1 MQNSRKRKRGQQFDR
16 TLQKQSL
23 IDIDY
28 DGNVNGNDVARACI
42 GHGNPNGA
50 TVGARACIG
59 HGNPNSATV
68 GARAIEADTDITL
81 LELLAFGAAQAIVST
96 GYAMALGQN
105 ADNPTLINL
114 AGYDFEPCSGM
125 TDRAV
130 EYLMRKT

>member
-28 DGNVNGNDVARACI
+28 DGNVNGNDV
-42 GHGNPNGA
+42 
-50 TVGARACIG
+50 ARACIG

-130 EYLMRKT
+130 EYLMRKTWLKNWYF